1 MVGHSRKSDG
11 VIGWIK
17 WNRFI
22 ESSGVFL
29 LHIRILLTRI
39 KKKTMK
45 ERKKKQKLCD
55 SEVPRCILV
64 IFFPCKFMVYPIFL
78 PTSLL
83 LSRLGDF
90 HQGEAVSPPDP
101 SRVLCNAPGPL

>member
-1 MVGHSRKSDG
+1 MVGHSRKLDG

-17 WNRFI
+17 WSRFI

-39 KKKTMK
+39 KKNH
-45 ERKKKQKLCD
+45 ERKEKETKPKCD

-90 HQGEAVSPPDP
+90 HQG
-101 SRVLCNAPGPL
+101 